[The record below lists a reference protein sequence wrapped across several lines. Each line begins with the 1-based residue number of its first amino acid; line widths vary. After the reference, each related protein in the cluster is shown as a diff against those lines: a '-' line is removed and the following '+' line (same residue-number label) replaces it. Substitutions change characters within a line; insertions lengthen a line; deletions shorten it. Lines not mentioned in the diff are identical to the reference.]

1 MVSEQNHQDA
11 RDCIGCEGD
20 CMEQSF
26 EKDVIPAYD
35 YADLDGKT
43 LDIKFAKEVRPI

>member
-1 MVSEQNHQDA
+1 
-11 RDCIGCEGD
+11 
-20 CMEQSF
+20 MEQSF

-43 LDIKFAKEVRPI
+43 LEIKVHEGDEAIVVSGKDVQSGKIYVILVKVK